1 MKSNGAYGM
10 TTEGYSLELAI
21 AEADRCLLCHDAPCS
36 KGCPAGTDP
45 GAFIRK
51 LRLKSIK
58 GAIRT
63 IKTNNILG
71 GVCGVACPVERLCE
85 KECSMC
91 GIDRAI
97 EIGKLQ
103 RFLVEHGW
111 ATGFNPLA
119 KGAPK
124 KAKIAI
130 VGSGPAGLSCAAQLA
145 QLGYDVTVFEAKKKL
160 GGVIRHGVPAFRL
173 SDGFVDREL
182 KDLAALGVAFKP
194 ATEVKGPIP
203 ALLKKGF
210 KAVFVATGLGAAYRL
225 PLPGANLKGVTTS
238 ADFLCDARTSPAK
251 AAKLVKG
258 KNVLIVGGGSVA
270 MDVAETAKTLKA
282 KKVYCVAL
290 EAMTELPSTKVDL
303 DAAITSGVIIRPQT
317 RITEIVGKGGAVA
330 GVKGTETEWIKPGLL
345 VPSNAREAT
354 GTDFSLKVEAVIF
367 AIGSGASPALAAQ
380 LPKVKLSKRGLIEV
394 NKKTMAT
401 SVKGVY
407 AGGDVVRGAAL
418 IVDAV
423 ADGKTAATAID
434 AALAK

>member
-1 MKSNGAYGM
+1 MKSNGYGM
-10 TTEGYSLELAI
+10 ITEGYSLEQAI

-51 LRLKSIK
+51 LRLKNIK

-97 EIGKLQ
+97 EIGRLQ
-103 RFLVEHGW
+103 RYLVEHGW
-111 ATGFNPLA
+111 SIGFNPLSRGDA
-119 KGAPK
+119 KK
-124 KAKIAI
+124 KAKVAV

-145 QLGYDVTVFEAKKKL
+145 QRGHDVTIFESKEKL

-182 KDLAALGVAFKP
+182 KDIAALGVAFKP
-194 ATEVKGPIP
+194 ATEIKDPIP
-203 ALLKKGF
+203 ALLMKGF
-210 KAVFVATGLGAAYRL
+210 QAVFVGGGLGAPYRL
-225 PLPGANLKGVTTS
+225 ALPGANLKGVTTS
-238 ADFLCDARTSPAK
+238 ADFLANARTSPAR
-251 AAKLVKG
+251 AAALVAK
-258 KNVLIVGGGSVA
+258 KNVVIIGGGSVA

-290 EAMTELPSTKVDL
+290 EAMTELPATKVDL
-303 DAAITSGVIIRPQT
+303 NAAIASGVILRPQT
-317 RITEIVGKGGAVA
+317 RITAIVGKSGAVA
-330 GVKGTETEWIKPGLL
+330 GVKGTETEWIKPGIL
-345 VPSNAREAT
+345 VPSNAREAP
-354 GTDFSLKVEAVIF
+354 GTDFSLKAEAVIF
-367 AIGSGASPALAAQ
+367 AIGAGTAPALAAQ

-394 NKKTMAT
+394 NRKTMAT

-407 AGGDVVRGAAL
+407 AGGDIVRGAAL

-423 ADGKTAATAID
+423 ADGKTAAAAID